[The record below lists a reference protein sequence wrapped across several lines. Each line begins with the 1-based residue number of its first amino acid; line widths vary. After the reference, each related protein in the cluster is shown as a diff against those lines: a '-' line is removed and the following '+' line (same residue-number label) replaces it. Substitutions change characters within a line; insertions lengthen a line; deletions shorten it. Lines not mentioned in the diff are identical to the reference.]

1 MHQSPQKQIETRRDR
16 NAVYAAFELADDDV
30 ERRPSRGGGGQ
41 PRMRK
46 SDMRDEA
53 PRAPRSGRP
62 HPRG

>member
-16 NAVYAAFELADDDV
+16 NAVYAAFELDDDIV
-30 ERRPSRGGGGQ
+30 RRPPRGGQ

-46 SDMRDEA
+46 SEGRDEA
-53 PRAPRSGRP
+53 PNAPRSSRQ

>member
-16 NAVYAAFELADDDV
+16 NAVYAAFELADDDL
-30 ERRPSRGGGGQ
+30 ERRPLRGGGQ

-46 SDMRDEA
+46 SDARDEA
-53 PRAPRSGRP
+53 PRAQRPGRQ